1 MTGNP
6 ETSEFSHIVVPSHVP
21 AAGSAFV
28 LEPTADQRAAL
39 AERFGLVS
47 LEAFQAELR
56 LVPVPGGAAVLRL
69 TGTIRARVVQR
80 CVATL
85 APVEAAIEA
94 PVDITLRPAEQL
106 TGEVDYDQD
115 VEPFRDDKVDIGEI
129 VVEELALTLDP
140 YPWAA
145 GAGEPG
151 GAGPGE
157 GTPNPGPF
165 AALAPLRGKK

>member
-1 MTGNP
+1 MTGTP
-6 ETSEFSHIVVPSHVP
+6 ETTEFSHIVVPSHVP
-21 AAGSAFV
+21 AVGSAFL

-39 AERFGLVS
+39 AERFDLLS

-80 CVATL
+80 CVVTL

-94 PVDITLRPAEQL
+94 PVDIMLRPADQL
-106 TGEVDYDQD
+106 TGEIDCDED
-115 VEPFRDDKVDIGEI
+115 VVPFRDDTVDIGEI
-129 VVEELALTLDP
+129 VAKELALTLDP
-140 YPWAA
+140 YPRAVDA
-145 GAGEPG
+145 DRPEG
-151 GAGPGE
+151 GGPGE
-157 GTPNPGPF
+157 GAPNSGPF